1 MPYEHLR
8 FNREIPLADRHRRKD
23 KRPRF
28 RPADPRAFGTEL
40 SQGLASALQRAA
52 EQDVDGF
59 DDRRLI
65 KIQLRE
71 GAAVPDLNAIPGV
84 ELVSQEGKSV
94 VLAFADR
101 AGLVEFES
109 RLASL
114 ARDGKATRVDLLYAL
129 QSFDHWTPDDR
140 TGPAL
145 KQYGFPVSDTF
156 ILDVELWPQ
165 ERADRRD
172 AMLSAFLAG
181 MREQGIE
188 RLDDLKQPSLV
199 MARVRC
205 NRAQAEDL
213 LLRHSD
219 VRTVDLP
226 PRTGVA
232 VEVLITDINLLPSP
246 PSPPE
251 DASRIA
257 VLDSGLTTGHPLLA
271 SAVGDAQG
279 YLAPHR
285 NAHDAAPRWHGTLV
299 GGLAL
304 YGDVA
309 DCLQQGQ
316 FVPQLRLFSGKVF
329 EDDDQDQTEFVEK
342 AVEDATRD
350 LHAQYGCRVF
360 NLSYGDLNKVYDG
373 RHVRGLAYTLDRLT
387 RELGVLFVVPTGNV
401 QIRDMPAD
409 PRRGYPDYLFDE
421 SARLLDP
428 APALNVLTVGGLTHH
443 TATRDTQRH
452 PNNIE
457 DLPIAQEAQPF
468 PLTRRG
474 PSVNGAIKPDVVEH
488 AGNVAVARVG
498 GRTSHRGLGLVSTCG
513 DFANGRPFAEDIGT
527 SYAAP
532 QVAHRAARL
541 LGEVPNASS
550 NLLRALLG
558 AHARWPQ
565 ACMDL
570 LNGDNTADGKD
581 RMLQLI
587 GYGRIDEDA
596 LYKSVDQTVT
606 LLAEDRIEN
615 NKCHFY
621 ELPIPESFWSRGRRV
636 REITVALAY
645 SPDIRTTRLDY
656 RMSKL
661 WFTLVTATNLNEVE
675 RAFQRNRE
683 EGMGE
688 RSNNR
693 WIPNSDRKNGT
704 LQVSRWTFK
713 QPLRNDERVFVV
725 ATRQDT
731 IWGTVA
737 DSQEPYTLV
746 AVLGDRE
753 NIAVNLYV
761 QVRTQLEAR
770 AQARARA
777 RL

>member
-8 FNREIPLADRHRRKD
+8 FNREIPLTERHRRQD
-23 KRPRF
+23 KRRRF
-28 RPADPRAFGTEL
+28 RPADPRAFGAAL
-40 SQGLASALQRAA
+40 GASLAGARQRAE
-52 EQDVDGF
+52 EQDVGGF

-71 GAAVPDLNAIPGV
+71 GATVPDLTAIPGV
-84 ELVSQEGKSV
+84 ELVSQEERSV
-94 VLAFADR
+94 ILAFADQ
-101 AGLVEFES
+101 AGLAEFES
-109 RLASL
+109 RLSSL
-114 ARDGKATRVDLLYAL
+114 ARDGKVTRADLFYAL

-145 KQYGFPVSDTF
+145 RQHGFPEGDTF
-156 ILDVELWPQ
+156 VLDVELWPQ

-172 AMLSAFLAG
+172 AMLAAFIAG

-213 LLRHSD
+213 LLRHRD

-226 PRTGVA
+226 PRTGVT
-232 VEVLITDINLLPSP
+232 VEVLITDINLLPAP

-251 DASRIA
+251 DAPRIA

-304 YGDVA
+304 YGDVG
-309 DCLQQGQ
+309 DSLRQGQ
-316 FVPQLRLFSGKVF
+316 FLPQLRLFSGKVF

-342 AVEDATRD
+342 AVEEAVRE
-350 LHAQYGCRVF
+350 LHAHYGCRVF
-360 NLSYGDLNKVYDG
+360 NLSYGDLNKIYDG
-373 RHVRGLAYTLDRLT
+373 RRVRGLAYTLDRLT
-387 RELGVLFVVPTGNV
+387 RDLGVLFVVPTGNTR
-401 QIRDMPAD
+401 IGDLPAD
-409 PRRGYPDYLFDE
+409 PRHRYPDYLFDE

-428 APALNVLTVGGLTHH
+428 APALNVLTVGGLTLH
-443 TATRDTQRH
+443 TATRDTQH
-452 PNNIE
+452 YPNNIE

-474 PSVNGAIKPDVVEH
+474 PSVNGAIKPDVIEH

-498 GRTSHRGLGLVSTCG
+498 TRTSHRGLGLVSTCG
-513 DFANGRPFAEDIGT
+513 DFANGQPFAEDVGT

-558 AHARWPQ
+558 AHARWPR
-565 ACMDL
+565 ACVDL
-570 LNGDNTADGKD
+570 LNSDNTAAGKD
-581 RMLQLI
+581 RMLQLV
-587 GYGRIDEDA
+587 GYGRIDEHA
-596 LYKSVDQTVT
+596 LYKSVDLTVT
-606 LLAEDRIEN
+606 LLAEDRVEN

-661 WFTLVTATNLNEVE
+661 WFTLVTATGLNEVE

-693 WIPNSDRKNGT
+693 WISNSDRKNGT
-704 LQVSRWTFK
+704 LQVSRWAFK
-713 QPLRNDERVFVV
+713 QPIQNGERVFVV
-725 ATRQDT
+725 VTRQDT

-746 AVLGDRE
+746 AVLEDRE
-753 NIAVNLYV
+753 NAAVNLYA
-761 QVRTQLEAR
+761 QVRAELEAR

-777 RL
+777 RV

>member
-1 MPYEHLR
+1 MPYEHLH

-28 RPADPRAFGTEL
+28 RPEDPKAFG
-40 SQGLASALQRAA
+40 AALRHDFEGARQRAE
-52 EQDVDGF
+52 EQDVGGF

-71 GAAVPDLNAIPGV
+71 GATVPDLNAIPGV
-84 ELVSQEGKSV
+84 ELVSQEDKSI
-94 VLAFADR
+94 VLAFADQ
-101 AGLVEFES
+101 AGLAEFES
-109 RLASL
+109 RLSSL
-114 ARDGKATRVDLLYAL
+114 ARDGKVTRVDLFYAL

-140 TGPAL
+140 TGSAL
-145 KQYGFPVSDTF
+145 RQHGFPDGDRF

-165 ERADRRD
+165 ERADKRD
-172 AMLSAFLAG
+172 AMLTAFFSG
-181 MREQGIE
+181 MDEHGIE

-199 MARVRC
+199 MARLRC

-213 LLRHSD
+213 LLRHRD

-226 PRTGVA
+226 PRTGVV
-232 VEVLITDINLLPSP
+232 VEVLVTDINLLPAPPP
-246 PSPPE
+246 PSE
-251 DASRIA
+251 DSPRIA
-257 VLDSGLTTGHPLLA
+257 VLDSGLTTGHPMLA

-304 YGDVA
+304 YGDVN
-309 DCLQQGQ
+309 DCLQQRQ

-342 AVEDATRD
+342 AVEEAVRD
-350 LHAQYGCRVF
+350 LHGQYGCRVF

-387 RELGVLFVVPTGNV
+387 RELSVLFVVPTGNV
-401 QIRDMPAD
+401 PIRDLPAD
-409 PRRGYPDYLFDE
+409 PRRGYPEYLFDE
-421 SARLLDP
+421 SVRLLDP
-428 APALNVLTVGGLTHH
+428 APALSALTVGGLTHH
-443 TATRDTQRH
+443 TATYDAQNH
-452 PNNIE
+452 PNSLE
-457 DLPIAQEAQPF
+457 DVPIAQEAQPF

-527 SYAAP
+527 SYASP

-565 ACMDL
+565 ACIDL

-606 LLAEDRIEN
+606 LLAEDQIEN

-661 WFTLVTATNLNEVE
+661 WFTLVTATSLNEVE
-675 RAFQRNRE
+675 RAFQHNRE

-688 RSNNR
+688 RSSNR
-693 WIPNSDRKNGT
+693 WISNSDRKNGT

-713 QPLRNDERVFVV
+713 QPIRDDERVFVV

-731 IWGTVA
+731 AWGNVA

-753 NIAVNLYV
+753 NVAVNLYA
-761 QVRTQLEAR
+761 QVRAHLEAR

-777 RL
+777 RV